1 MPRVP
6 YRDRDAVPDD
16 IAQIMD
22 RQFADRGYV
31 LNLYRALA
39 NSPGLLR
46 AFGGLGGYLRNG
58 SRLDPALRELAILTV
73 GRLANAPYEFQHHVE
88 WAKKAGISDEQIAA
102 LGAWASSPLFDERQ
116 RAVMRYAWQATE
128 QVRVADA
135 VVEAVR
141 EFLDDERFTDL
152 VAVVAFYN
160 MVVRVLEPLQIS
172 LEEEFLAWMHSE
184 EIEESK

>member
-22 RQFADRGYV
+22 RQQAERGYV

-46 AFGGLGGYLRNG
+46 GFGGLGGYLRNG
-58 SRLDPALRELAILTV
+58 SKLDAALRELAILTV
-73 GRLANAPYEFQHHVE
+73 GRLANAPYEFEHHVE
-88 WAKKAGISDEQIAA
+88 WARKAGISAEQIAA
-102 LGAWASSPLFDERQ
+102 LGEWACSPLFDERQ

-128 QVRVADA
+128 QVRVADEVA
-135 VVEAVR
+135 GAAKQ
-141 EFLDDERFTDL
+141 FLDDEQFTDL

-160 MVVRVLEPLQIS
+160 MVVRVLEPLQIT
-172 LEEEFLAWMHSE
+172 LEAAFLAKAH
-184 EIEESK
+184 

>member
-22 RQFADRGYV
+22 RQLAERGYV

-88 WAKKAGISDEQIAA
+88 WAKRAGISDEQIAA

-128 QVRVADA
+128 QVHVADDVA
-135 VVEAVR
+135 QAAHEL
-141 EFLDDERFTDL
+141 LDDECFVDL

-160 MVVRVLEPLQIS
+160 MVVRVLEPLQIT
-172 LEEEFLAWMHSE
+172 LEDEFLAKSH
-184 EIEESK
+184 